1 VSKPLGVQSLVFKQF
16 AIFVMLGLAGAAPL
30 PAAENAIGEA
40 EWRKLTNG
48 KTVQYTR
55 NGRVVGRE
63 YYPPGEYFSIFE
75 DLSSGVC
82 YEGPWAYTE
91 GRFCFL
97 YADNFQ
103 CFAHIRRGEEIV
115 SKSDVSGREHIIDEI
130 LGGDR
135 LSCSR

>member
-1 VSKPLGVQSLVFKQF
+1 MVCRRF
-16 AIFVMLGLAGAAPL
+16 AIPIVLGFLSATPLA
-30 PAAENAIGEA
+30 AAEGAIGEA
-40 EWRKLTNG
+40 EWRRLTNG
-48 KTVQYTR
+48 NTVHYKM

-75 DLSSGVC
+75 DIASGVC
-82 YEGPWAYTE
+82 YEGPWAFTE

-103 CFAHIRRGEEIV
+103 CFAHIRRGDKIV
-115 SKSDVSGREHIIDEI
+115 SKSDDSGREQIIDKI

-135 LSCSR
+135 LSCRR